1 MRAYDDI
8 DRPLSPLVP
17 VPDAKWRFYWK
28 IGERPADS
36 PTNFPQVIPQDFPE
50 WSDKMN
56 NWGYKLYD
64 AVKIVSEMA
73 AIGMGL
79 DKNTFTR
86 KLELGA

>member
-1 MRAYDDI
+1 
-8 DRPLSPLVP
+8 
-17 VPDAKWRFYWK
+17 
-28 IGERPADS
+28 
-36 PTNFPQVIPQDFPE
+36 
-50 WSDKMN
+50 MN